1 MKDSNGKIEYGYH
14 NLSEE
19 AKERKNRRDWTRI
32 NHEHL
37 GDSKIARVTV
47 GKYGDVYVDAP
58 STLSELLW

>member
-47 GKYGDVYVDAP
+47 GKYGDV
-58 STLSELLW
+58 